1 MSTQPSNSKEL
12 MTELAIRTEH
22 LTKIYSQRLI
32 AVNDMNLEVPRGSVF
47 GLLGP
52 NGAGKTTTL
61 RLLLGLQRPTAGQA
75 QVFGKSCGPNAVG
88 VRSQIGYLPTNPK
101 LPGNLRPIEYL
112 DLLGK
117 LSRLPSEVRKPRI
130 RLWLG
135 ATVLLTLLL
144 VGSNWS
150 NFMDGTLIA
159 SLLFPYLVFPWFF
172 IVVVLGVTPVSGS
185 QAETLADGI
194 LCRPVSRF
202 EYLLASW
209 SARVV
214 LVLSVYLVGTIPAI
228 VLVIL
233 AKRPVPEDTV
243 TVYGI
248 ITALGVVG
256 LVLTFLVSLGFL
268 AGTLL
273 RKPLLA
279 VVVLIF
285 IWYPIG
291 LILSI
296 FSLEEFSPI
305 SLNRAISTQLR
316 RPWRETDA
324 EAKNNAKVQDTDVF
338 PDQVSNFF
346 NVLSGA
352 PSKPK
357 ATKPDFFEGE
367 KFDDFSLFR
376 VTLGYGLP
384 TIASVILASL
394 CFYWRDL

>member
-1 MSTQPSNSKEL
+1 MDSNAKTSKVG
-12 MTELAIRTEH
+12 MRMMPFMAIFRH
-22 LTKIYSQRLI
+22 DMKSLWSGRL
-32 AVNDMNLEVPRGSVF
+32 V
-47 GLLGP
+47 
-52 NGAGKTTTL
+52 
-61 RLLLGLQRPTAGQA
+61 
-75 QVFGKSCGPNAVG
+75 
-88 VRSQIGYLPTNPK
+88 
-101 LPGNLRPIEYL
+101 
-112 DLLGK
+112 
-117 LSRLPSEVRKPRI
+117 

-135 ATVLLTLLL
+135 GTVFLTLMLI
-144 VGSNWS
+144 GSNWS
-150 NFMDGTLIA
+150 NFRDGTLIA

-185 QAETLADGI
+185 RTETLADGI

-202 EYLLASW
+202 EYLLATW
-209 SARVV
+209 FARVV
-214 LVLSVYLVGTIPAI
+214 LVLGIFLIVTIPAI
-228 VLVIL
+228 VLVTQ

-248 ITALGVVG
+248 ITALFIVG
-256 LVLTFLVSLGFL
+256 LVLSFLVSLGFL

-316 RPWRETDA
+316 RSWQEN
-324 EAKNNAKVQDTDVF
+324 EANANNNAGVKDDKVF
-338 PDQVSNFF
+338 SDQVSNFF
-346 NVLSGA
+346 SVLSGA
-352 PSKPK
+352 QPRPK
-357 ATKPDFFEGE
+357 ASKPDFFESE

-376 VTLGYGLP
+376 ATLGYGLP

-394 CFYWRDL
+394 CFYLRDI

>member
-1 MSTQPSNSKEL
+1 MDSTVKTSKISTR
-12 MTELAIRTEH
+12 MMPYMAILKH
-22 LTKIYSQRLI
+22 
-32 AVNDMNLEVPRGSVF
+32 DM
-47 GLLGP
+47 
-52 NGAGKTTTL
+52 KTL
-61 RLLLGLQRPTAGQA
+61 WR
-75 QVFGKSCGPNAVG
+75 
-88 VRSQIGYLPTNPK
+88 
-101 LPGNLRPIEYL
+101 
-112 DLLGK
+112 
-117 LSRLPSEVRKPRI
+117 SRLV

-135 ATVLLTLLL
+135 ATALLTLLL

-159 SLLFPYLVFPWFF
+159 LLLFPYLVFPWFF
-172 IVVVLGVTPVSGS
+172 VVVVLGVTPVSGS
-185 QAETLADGI
+185 QVETLADGI

-214 LVLSVYLVGTIPAI
+214 LVLSVYLVVIIPAI
-228 VLVIL
+228 ILVIL
-233 AKRPVPEDTV
+233 AKRTVPEDTV

-316 RPWRETDA
+316 RSWQETDA
-324 EAKNNAKVQDTDVF
+324 EAKNNTKVHDSEVF
-338 PDQVSNFF
+338 SDQVSNFF
-346 NVLSGA
+346 SVLSGA

-357 ATKPDFFEGE
+357 AAEPDFFEGK
-367 KFDDFSLFR
+367 KFDDFSLFS

>member
-1 MSTQPSNSKEL
+1 MDSTVKTSKIGTR
-12 MTELAIRTEH
+12 MMPYMAILKH
-22 LTKIYSQRLI
+22 
-32 AVNDMNLEVPRGSVF
+32 DM
-47 GLLGP
+47 
-52 NGAGKTTTL
+52 KTL
-61 RLLLGLQRPTAGQA
+61 WR
-75 QVFGKSCGPNAVG
+75 
-88 VRSQIGYLPTNPK
+88 
-101 LPGNLRPIEYL
+101 
-112 DLLGK
+112 
-117 LSRLPSEVRKPRI
+117 SRLV

-135 ATVLLTLLL
+135 ATALLTLLL
-144 VGSNWS
+144 VGSNWA

-159 SLLFPYLVFPWFF
+159 LLLFPYLVFPWFF
-172 IVVVLGVTPVSGS
+172 VVVVLGVTPVSGS

-209 SARVV
+209 SARVL
-214 LVLSVYLVGTIPAI
+214 LVLSVYLVVIIPAVI
-228 VLVIL
+228 LVML

-248 ITALGVVG
+248 ISALGVVG

-268 AGTLL
+268 TGTLL

-296 FSLEEFSPI
+296 FSLEELSPI

-316 RPWRETDA
+316 RPWQETDA
-324 EAKNNAKVQDTDVF
+324 EAKNNTKVHDTEVF
-338 PDQVSNFF
+338 SDQVSNFF
-346 NVLSGA
+346 SVLSGA

-357 ATKPDFFEGE
+357 ASKPDFFEGE
-367 KFDDFSLFR
+367 KFDDLSLFR
-376 VTLGYGLP
+376 VSLGYGLP

>member
-1 MSTQPSNSKEL
+1 MDSTAKTSKIGTR
-12 MTELAIRTEH
+12 MMPYMAILQH
-22 LTKIYSQRLI
+22 
-32 AVNDMNLEVPRGSVF
+32 DM
-47 GLLGP
+47 
-52 NGAGKTTTL
+52 KTL
-61 RLLLGLQRPTAGQA
+61 WG
-75 QVFGKSCGPNAVG
+75 
-88 VRSQIGYLPTNPK
+88 
-101 LPGNLRPIEYL
+101 
-112 DLLGK
+112 
-117 LSRLPSEVRKPRI
+117 SRLV

-135 ATVLLTLLL
+135 ATALLTLLL

-150 NFMDGTLIA
+150 NFQDGTLIA

-172 IVVVLGVTPVSGS
+172 VVVVLGVTPVSGS
-185 QAETLADGI
+185 RTETLADGI
-194 LCRPVSRF
+194 LCRSVSRF
-202 EYLLASW
+202 EYLLATW

-214 LVLSVYLVGTIPAI
+214 LVLGVYLVVTIPAI

-256 LVLTFLVSLGFL
+256 LVLSFLVSLGFL

-285 IWYPIG
+285 VWYPIG
-291 LILSI
+291 LILSV

-316 RPWRETDA
+316 RSWQETDT
-324 EAKNNAKVQDTDVF
+324 EAKDNANVRDADAFT
-338 PDQVSNFF
+338 DQVSNFF
-346 NVLSGA
+346 SVLSSVQ
-352 PSKPK
+352 PKPK
-357 ATKPDFFEGE
+357 ASKPDFFESE
-367 KFDDFSLFR
+367 KFDDFSLLR

-384 TIASVILASL
+384 TIAAVILASL
-394 CFYWRDL
+394 CFYWRDM

>member
-1 MSTQPSNSKEL
+1 MDSTAKTLKIGTRMMPY
-12 MTELAIRTEH
+12 MAILQH
-22 LTKIYSQRLI
+22 
-32 AVNDMNLEVPRGSVF
+32 DM
-47 GLLGP
+47 
-52 NGAGKTTTL
+52 KTL
-61 RLLLGLQRPTAGQA
+61 WG
-75 QVFGKSCGPNAVG
+75 
-88 VRSQIGYLPTNPK
+88 
-101 LPGNLRPIEYL
+101 
-112 DLLGK
+112 
-117 LSRLPSEVRKPRI
+117 SRLV

-144 VGSNWS
+144 VGANWT
-150 NFMDGTLIA
+150 NFQDGTLIA

-172 IVVVLGVTPVSGS
+172 VVVVLGVTPVSGS
-185 QAETLADGI
+185 RTETLADGI
-194 LCRPVSRF
+194 LSRPVSRI
-202 EYLLASW
+202 EYLLATW

-214 LVLSVYLVGTIPAI
+214 LVLSVYLVVTVPAI
-228 VLVIL
+228 VLVML

-248 ITALGVVG
+248 VTALGVVG

-285 IWYPIG
+285 VWYPIG
-291 LILSI
+291 LILSV

-316 RPWRETDA
+316 HSWRETDA
-324 EAKNNAKVQDTDVF
+324 EAKDKANVQDADVF
-338 PDQVSNFF
+338 TDQVSNFF
-346 NVLSGA
+346 SVLSNVQ
-352 PSKPK
+352 PKPK
-357 ATKPDFFEGE
+357 ASKPDFFEGK

-384 TIASVILASL
+384 TIAAVILASL
-394 CFYWRDL
+394 CFYWRDM

>member
-1 MSTQPSNSKEL
+1 MDSTVKTSKL
-12 MTELAIRTEH
+12 GTRMMPYMAILRH
-22 LTKIYSQRLI
+22 
-32 AVNDMNLEVPRGSVF
+32 DM
-47 GLLGP
+47 
-52 NGAGKTTTL
+52 KTL
-61 RLLLGLQRPTAGQA
+61 WR
-75 QVFGKSCGPNAVG
+75 
-88 VRSQIGYLPTNPK
+88 
-101 LPGNLRPIEYL
+101 
-112 DLLGK
+112 
-117 LSRLPSEVRKPRI
+117 SRLV

-135 ATVLLTLLL
+135 ATALLTLLL
-144 VGSNWS
+144 VGANWA

-172 IVVVLGVTPVSGS
+172 IVVALGVTPVSGS

-214 LVLSVYLVGTIPAI
+214 LVLSVYLVVIIPAVI
-228 VLVIL
+228 LIIL

-316 RPWRETDA
+316 RPWQETDA
-324 EAKNNAKVQDTDVF
+324 GAKDKANIQDNEVF
-338 PDQVSNFF
+338 SDQVSNFF
-346 NVLSGA
+346 SILSGA

-357 ATKPDFFEGE
+357 AAKPDFFEGE
-367 KFDDFSLFR
+367 KFDDLSLFR
-376 VTLGYGLP
+376 VSLGYGLP

>member
-1 MSTQPSNSKEL
+1 MDSTAK
-12 MTELAIRTEH
+12 T
-22 LTKIYSQRLI
+22 TKIGTRMMPYMAILRH
-32 AVNDMNLEVPRGSVF
+32 DMKILWG
-47 GLLGP
+47 
-52 NGAGKTTTL
+52 
-61 RLLLGLQRPTAGQA
+61 
-75 QVFGKSCGPNAVG
+75 
-88 VRSQIGYLPTNPK
+88 
-101 LPGNLRPIEYL
+101 
-112 DLLGK
+112 
-117 LSRLPSEVRKPRI
+117 SRLV

-135 ATVLLTLLL
+135 ATVLLTFLLA
-144 VGSNWS
+144 GSNWS
-150 NFMDGTLIA
+150 NFQDGTLIA
-159 SLLFPYLVFPWFF
+159 LILFPYLVFPWFF
-172 IVVVLGVTPVSGS
+172 IVVVLGVAPVSGS
-185 QAETLADGI
+185 RTETLADGI

-202 EYLLASW
+202 EYLLATW

-214 LVLSVYLVGTIPAI
+214 LVLSVYLLVTIPAI
-228 VLVIL
+228 VIVML

-285 IWYPIG
+285 VWYPIG

-316 RPWRETDA
+316 YSWRQTDA
-324 EAKNNAKVQDTDVF
+324 EAKDNANLQDADVIT
-338 PDQVSNFF
+338 DQVSNFF
-346 NVLSGA
+346 NVLSGVQ
-352 PSKPK
+352 SKPK
-357 ATKPDFFEGE
+357 ASKPDFFEGE

-384 TIASVILASL
+384 TIAAIVLASL
-394 CFYWRDL
+394 CFYWRDI

>member
-1 MSTQPSNSKEL
+1 MDSTAKTSKIGTR
-12 MTELAIRTEH
+12 MMPYMAILRH
-22 LTKIYSQRLI
+22 
-32 AVNDMNLEVPRGSVF
+32 DM
-47 GLLGP
+47 
-52 NGAGKTTTL
+52 KTL
-61 RLLLGLQRPTAGQA
+61 W
-75 QVFGKSCGPNAVG
+75 C
-88 VRSQIGYLPTNPK
+88 
-101 LPGNLRPIEYL
+101 
-112 DLLGK
+112 
-117 LSRLPSEVRKPRI
+117 SRLV

-135 ATVLLTLLL
+135 ATALLTLLL

-150 NFMDGTLIA
+150 NFQDGTLIA

-172 IVVVLGVTPVSGS
+172 VVVVLGVTPVSGS
-185 QAETLADGI
+185 RTETLADGI

-202 EYLLASW
+202 EYLLATW

-214 LVLSVYLVGTIPAI
+214 LVLSVYLVVIIPAI

-248 ITALGVVG
+248 VTALCVVG

-268 AGTLL
+268 TGTLL

-285 IWYPIG
+285 VWYPIG
-291 LILSI
+291 LILSF
-296 FSLEEFSPI
+296 FSLEELSPI

-316 RPWRETDA
+316 HSWRETDA
-324 EAKNNAKVQDTDVF
+324 EAKDNANVQDADVF
-338 PDQVSNFF
+338 TDQVSNFF
-346 NVLSGA
+346 SVLSGVQ
-352 PSKPK
+352 PKPK
-357 ATKPDFFEGE
+357 ASKPDFFEGE

-394 CFYWRDL
+394 CFYWRDM